1 MDDILIECSPG
12 ISGDMLL
19 GAFYDLGVP
28 KKVIEQPLID
38 LGLKNLYQLD
48 FKESKSCSIRGI
60 KAKVENI
67 DSGPSKRTWRSIKEL
82 ILNGHLEDKLKKI
95 IYEVFESLAIAE
107 GKVHGIKSEDVHFH
121 EIGAID
127 SLVDIIGVCA
137 AFNYLNPKWVY
148 CNEPTLGKGF
158 VQTEHGKLSVPAPA
172 VIELVRQK
180 NIKVLSNCGSS
191 IEGELSTPTGIALLA
206 NLVDYLEPPSKYSIN
221 SYGVGI
227 GNLNF
232 PFPNLVRV
240 YKIASFNNSSD
251 NDNEQISPKCEEI
264 IIQEAWIDD
273 QTAED
278 ISNFVEKLRIEGA
291 YDVSY
296 QAINMKKN
304 RIGFSIQAILP
315 IEKKEFFRRLWFDY
329 SNTIGVRERTQ
340 SRWILLRRRGECS
353 TIFGNI
359 KVKQTLKP
367 DGSIIMKPENDEV
380 LRLNLEHKI
389 STYEIR
395 KIIKESS
402 NKFKAFEN
410 WK

>member
-1 MDDILIECSPG
+1 MDDVLIECSPG

-38 LGLKNLYQLD
+38 LGLKDLYQLN

-67 DSGPSKRTWRSIKEL
+67 DCSPIKRTWRSIKEL

-107 GKVHGIKSEDVHFH
+107 GKVHGIKSDEVHFH

-137 AFNYLNPKWVY
+137 ALNYLNPKRVY
-148 CNEPTLGKGF
+148 CNEPMLGKGF
-158 VQTEHGKLSVPAPA
+158 VQTEHGKLSVPPPA
-172 VIELVRQK
+172 VIELIRQK
-180 NIKVLSNCGSS
+180 NIKVLSSLNS
-191 IEGELSTPTGIALLA
+191 IDGELSTPTGIALLA
-206 NLVDYLEPPSKYSIN
+206 NFVDYPEPPSKYSIN

-227 GNLNF
+227 GNLKF
-232 PFPNLVRV
+232 TFPNLVRV
-240 YKIASFNNSSD
+240 YKITSFEDFSI

-264 IIQEAWIDD
+264 SIQEAWIDD
-273 QTAED
+273 QTPED

-304 RIGFSIQAILP
+304 RIGFSIQVILP

-353 TIFGNI
+353 TTFGNI

-380 LRLNLEHKI
+380 LRLNLKHKI

-402 NKFKAFEN
+402 KKFKAFEN

>member
-1 MDDILIECSPG
+1 MDDVLIECSPG

-38 LGLKNLYQLD
+38 LGLKDLYQLD

-67 DSGPSKRTWRSIKEL
+67 DCSPIKRTWRSIKEL

-107 GKVHGIKSEDVHFH
+107 GKVHGIKSDEVHFH

-137 AFNYLNPKWVY
+137 ALNYLNPKRVY
-148 CNEPTLGKGF
+148 CNEPILGKGF
-158 VQTEHGKLSVPAPA
+158 VQTEHGKLSVPPPA
-172 VIELVRQK
+172 VIELIRQK
-180 NIKVLSNCGSS
+180 NIKVLSSLNS
-191 IEGELSTPTGIALLA
+191 IDGELSTPTGIALLA
-206 NLVDYLEPPSKYSIN
+206 NLVDYPEPPSKYSIN

-227 GNLNF
+227 GNLKF
-232 PFPNLVRV
+232 TFPNLVRV
-240 YKIASFNNSSD
+240 YKITSFEDFSINN
-251 NDNEQISPKCEEI
+251 NEQISPKCEEI
-264 IIQEAWIDD
+264 SIQEAWIDD
-273 QTAED
+273 QTPED

-304 RIGFSIQAILP
+304 RIGFSIQVILP

-329 SNTIGVRERTQ
+329 SNTIGVRERNQ

-353 TIFGNI
+353 TTFGNI

-380 LRLNLEHKI
+380 LRLQLKHKI

-395 KIIKESS
+395 KIIRESS
-402 NKFKAFEN
+402 KNFKAFEN

>member
-1 MDDILIECSPG
+1 MEDVLIECSPG

-38 LGLKNLYQLD
+38 LGLKDLYQLE

-60 KAKVENI
+60 NVNVKNI
-67 DSGPSKRTWRSIKEL
+67 GCSPIKRTWRSIKDL
-82 ILNGHLEDKLKKI
+82 ILNGQLEDKLKKI

-137 AFNYLNPKWVY
+137 ALNYLNPKEIY
-148 CNEPTLGKGF
+148 CNEPMLGKGF
-158 VQTEHGKLSVPAPA
+158 VQTEHGKLSVPTPA
-172 VIELVRQK
+172 VIELIRKK
-180 NIKVLSNCGSS
+180 NIKVLSNRES

-206 NLVDYLEPPSKYSIN
+206 NLADYPEPPSKYSIN

-227 GNLNF
+227 GNLKF

-240 YKIASFNNSSD
+240 YKINSFENPSVNQQT
-251 NDNEQISPKCEEI
+251 NPKCEEI
-264 IIQEAWIDD
+264 SVQEAWIDD
-273 QTAED
+273 QTPED

-304 RIGFSIQAILP
+304 RIGFSIQVILP
-315 IEKKEFFRRLWFDY
+315 VEKKEFFRRLWFDY

-353 TIFGNI
+353 TSFGNI

-367 DGSIIMKPENDEV
+367 DGSINMKPENDEV
-380 LRLNLEHKI
+380 LRLKLKHKI
-389 STYEIR
+389 STCKIR
-395 KIIKESS
+395 KIIKDSS
-402 NKFKAFEN
+402 KKFKAFEN

>member
-1 MDDILIECSPG
+1 MKDVLIECSPG

-38 LGLKNLYQLD
+38 LGLKDLYQLE

-60 KAKVENI
+60 KVKVENN
-67 DSGPSKRTWRSIKEL
+67 DCSPKKRTWRSIKKL
-82 ILNGHLEDKLKKI
+82 ILNGPLEDKLKKI
-95 IYEVFESLAIAE
+95 IFEVFDSLAIAE

-121 EIGAID
+121 EVGAID

-137 AFNYLNPKWVY
+137 ALNYLNPKKVY
-148 CNEPTLGKGF
+148 CNEPMLGKGF
-158 VQTEHGKLSVPAPA
+158 VQTEHGKLSVPPPA
-172 VIELVRQK
+172 VIELIRQK
-180 NIKVLSNCGSS
+180 NIKVLSNRDS

-206 NLVDYLEPPSKYSIN
+206 NLVDYLELPSKYSIN

-227 GNLNF
+227 GNLKF

-240 YKIASFNNSSD
+240 YNINSFEDSS
-251 NDNEQISPKCEEI
+251 NNEQINPKCEEI
-264 IIQEAWIDD
+264 SIQEAWIDD
-273 QTAED
+273 QTPED

-296 QAINMKKN
+296 QSINMKKN

-315 IEKKEFFRRLWFDY
+315 KEKKEFFRRLWFDY

-353 TIFGNI
+353 TTFGNI

-380 LRLNLEHKI
+380 LRLNLKHKI

-395 KIIKESS
+395 KLIKESS
-402 NKFKAFEN
+402 KKFKAFEN

>member
-1 MDDILIECSPG
+1 MEDVLIECSPG

-38 LGLKNLYQLD
+38 LGLRDLYQLN

-60 KAKVENI
+60 KVKIENI
-67 DSGPSKRTWRSIKEL
+67 DCRPVKRTWRSIKEL
-82 ILNGHLEDKLKKI
+82 ILNGRLEDQLKKI

-107 GKVHGIKSEDVHFH
+107 GKVHGIKSDDVHFH

-137 AFNYLNPKWVY
+137 ALNYLHPKKVY
-148 CNEPTLGKGF
+148 CNEPMLGKGF
-158 VQTEHGKLSVPAPA
+158 VKTEHGKLSIPPPA
-172 VIELVRQK
+172 VIELIRQK
-180 NIKVLSNCGSS
+180 NLKVLSNRDS

-206 NLVDYLEPPSKYSIN
+206 NLVDYLQPPLKYSIN

-227 GNLNF
+227 GNLKF

-240 YKIASFNNSSD
+240 YKITSFEDFSI
-251 NDNEQISPKCEEI
+251 NDIEQISPKCEEI
-264 IIQEAWIDD
+264 SIQEAWIDD
-273 QTAED
+273 QTPED

-304 RIGFSIQAILP
+304 RIGFSIQVILP
-315 IEKKEFFRRLWFDY
+315 IEKKEFFRRLWFDF

-340 SRWILLRRRGECS
+340 SRWILLRRRGECL
-353 TIFGNI
+353 TTFGNI

-367 DGSIIMKPENDEV
+367 DGSINMKPENDEV
-380 LRLNLEHKI
+380 FKLQSKHKI
-389 STYEIR
+389 SAYEIR
-395 KIIKESS
+395 KIIEESS
-402 NKFKAFEN
+402 KKFKAFEN

>member
-1 MDDILIECSPG
+1 
-12 ISGDMLL
+12 MLL

-38 LGLKNLYQLD
+38 LGLKDLYQLE
-48 FKESKSCSIRGI
+48 FKESKSCSIRGV

-67 DSGPSKRTWRSIKEL
+67 DSIPIKRTWRSIKEL

-95 IYEVFESLAIAE
+95 IYEVFESLASAE
-107 GKVHGIKSEDVHFH
+107 GKVHGIKPEDVHFH

-137 AFNYLNPKWVY
+137 ALYYLNPKKVF
-148 CNEPTLGKGF
+148 CNEPMLGKGF
-158 VQTEHGKLSVPAPA
+158 VKTEHGKLSVPTPA

-180 NIKVLSNCGSS
+180 NIKVLSNRDS
-191 IEGELSTPTGIALLA
+191 IDGELSTPTGIALLA
-206 NLVDYLEPPSKYSIN
+206 NLVNFLETPSKYSIN

-227 GNLNF
+227 GNLKF

-240 YKIASFNNSSD
+240 YKITSFEDSSI
-251 NDNEQISPKCEEI
+251 NKQINPKCEEI
-264 IIQEAWIDD
+264 SVQEAWIDD
-273 QTAED
+273 QTPED

-304 RIGFSIQAILP
+304 RIGFSIQVILP

-353 TIFGNI
+353 TSFGNI

-367 DGSIIMKPENDEV
+367 DGSINMKPENDEV
-380 LRLNLEHKI
+380 LRLKLEHKI
-389 STYEIR
+389 STYEVR

-402 NKFKAFEN
+402 KKFKAFEN

>member
-1 MDDILIECSPG
+1 MEDVLIECSPG

-38 LGLKNLYQLD
+38 LGLKDLYQLE

-60 KAKVENI
+60 KAKVEKI
-67 DSGPSKRTWRSIKEL
+67 DGSPIKRTWRTIKEL
-82 ILNGHLEDKLKKI
+82 ILNGHIEDKLKKL
-95 IYEVFESLAIAE
+95 IYEVFESLASAE
-107 GKVHGIKSEDVHFH
+107 GKVHGIKPEDVHFH

-127 SLVDIIGVCA
+127 SLVDIIGGCA
-137 AFNYLNPKWVY
+137 ALYYLNPKKVF
-148 CNEPTLGKGF
+148 CNEPMLGKGF
-158 VQTEHGKLSVPAPA
+158 VKTEHGKLSVPPPA

-180 NIKVLSNCGSS
+180 NIKVLSNRDS
-191 IEGELSTPTGIALLA
+191 IDGELSTPTGIALLA
-206 NLVDYLEPPSKYSIN
+206 NLVNFLETPSKYSIN

-227 GNLNF
+227 GNLKF

-240 YKIASFNNSSD
+240 YKITSFEDSSI
-251 NDNEQISPKCEEI
+251 NKQINPKCEEI
-264 IIQEAWIDD
+264 SVQEAWIDD
-273 QTAED
+273 QTPED

-304 RIGFSIQAILP
+304 RIGFSIQVILP

-353 TIFGNI
+353 TSFGNI

-367 DGSIIMKPENDEV
+367 DGSINMKPENDEV
-380 LRLNLEHKI
+380 LRLKLKHKI

-402 NKFKAFEN
+402 KKFKAFEN

>member
-1 MDDILIECSPG
+1 MDDVLIECSPG

-28 KKVIEQPLID
+28 KIVIEQPLIE
-38 LGLKNLYQLD
+38 LGLKDLYNLE
-48 FKESKSCSIRGI
+48 FKESKSFSIRGI
-60 KAKVENI
+60 KANVDNN
-67 DSGPSKRTWRSIKEL
+67 DFSPTKRTWKSIKEV
-82 ILNGHLEDKLKKI
+82 ISNGNLEDKLKQI
-95 IYEVFESLAIAE
+95 IYEVFESLANAE
-107 GKVHGIKSEDVHFH
+107 GKVHGINSEDVHFH

-137 AFNYLNPKWVY
+137 AFNYLNPKKVY
-148 CNEPTLGKGF
+148 CNEPMLGKGF
-158 VQTEHGKLSVPAPA
+158 VQTEHGKLSVPPPA
-172 VIELVRQK
+172 VIELIRQK
-180 NIKVLSNCGSS
+180 NIKVLSNRES

-206 NLVDYLEPPSKYSIN
+206 NLVDYLEPPLKYSIN

-227 GNLNF
+227 GNLKF

-240 YKIASFNNSSD
+240 YQITSFEDSS
-251 NDNEQISPKCEEI
+251 NEEQINPKCEEI
-264 IIQEAWIDD
+264 SIQEAWIDD
-273 QTAED
+273 QTPED

-380 LRLNLEHKI
+380 LRLQLNHKI
-389 STYEIR
+389 STHEIR

-402 NKFKAFEN
+402 KKFKAFEN

>member
-1 MDDILIECSPG
+1 MESIFIECSPG

-38 LGLKNLYQLD
+38 IGLRHLYNLE

-60 KAKVENI
+60 KTKVESI
-67 DSGPSKRTWRSIKEL
+67 DRLSSKRNWRSIKEL
-82 ILNGHLEDKLKKI
+82 ILNGNLENGLQNI

-107 GKVHGIKSEDVHFH
+107 GKVHGIKPEDVHFH

-137 AFNYLNPKWVY
+137 AFNYLNPEIVY
-148 CNEPTLGKGF
+148 SNEPMLGKGF
-158 VQTEHGKLSVPAPA
+158 VQTEHGQLSVPPPA
-172 VIELVRQK
+172 VIELIRK
-180 NIKVLSNCGSS
+180 RNIKVVSCFDS
-191 IEGELSTPTGIALLA
+191 IEGELSTPTGIALLS
-206 NLVDYLEPPSKYSIN
+206 NLVDYLRPPSKYTIK

-227 GNLNF
+227 GNLKF

-240 YKIASFNNSSD
+240 YKISSFENSSFD
-251 NDNEQISPKCEEI
+251 QQINPKCEEI
-264 IIQEAWIDD
+264 SVQEAWIDD
-273 QTAED
+273 QTPED

-296 QAINMKKN
+296 QAIHMKKN
-304 RIGFSIQAILP
+304 RIGFSIQVILP
-315 IEKKEFFRRLWFDY
+315 IEKKEYFRQLWFNY

-353 TIFGNI
+353 TKFGNI

-367 DGSIIMKPENDEV
+367 DGSINMKPENDEV
-380 LRLNLEHKI
+380 LRLKLKHKI

-395 KIIKESS
+395 KIIRDSS
-402 NKFKAFEN
+402 KKFKAFEN

>member
-1 MDDILIECSPG
+1 MEDVFIECSPG
-12 ISGDMLL
+12 VSGDMML

-28 KKVIEQPLID
+28 KKVIEKPLID
-38 LGLKNLYQLD
+38 LGLADLYNLD
-48 FKESKSCSIRGI
+48 FKESKTHSIRGI

-67 DSGPSKRTWRSIKEL
+67 ECNLTKRNWKSIKEL
-82 ILNGHLEDKLKKI
+82 ILNGHLENKLHEKI
-95 IYEVFESLAIAE
+95 YRVFESLASAE
-107 GKVHGIKSEDVHFH
+107 GKVHGIKAEDVHFH

-137 AFNYLNPKWVY
+137 AINYLNPQKVY
-148 CNEPTLGKGF
+148 CNEPMLGKGF
-158 VQTEHGKLSVPAPA
+158 VKTEHGKLSVPPPA
-172 VIELVRQK
+172 VIELIRRK
-180 NIKVLSNCGSS
+180 NIKVLSCFDS
-191 IEGELSTPTGIALLA
+191 IEGELSTPTGIALLS
-206 NLVDYLEPPSKYSIN
+206 NLVDYPQPPSKFAVN

-227 GNLNF
+227 GSLKF

-240 YKIASFNNSSD
+240 YKITSFGKNSSI
-251 NDNEQISPKCEEI
+251 NLKTNPKCEEI

-273 QTAED
+273 QTPED
-278 ISNFVEKLRIEGA
+278 ISNFVEKMRIEGA

-315 IEKKEFFRRLWFDY
+315 VEKREFFRQLWFDY

-340 SRWILLRRRGECS
+340 SRWILLRRRGMCS
-353 TIFGNI
+353 TIYGDI

-367 DGSIIMKPENDEV
+367 NGSITMKPENDEV
-380 LRLNLEHKI
+380 LRLKLNHNK
-389 STYEIR
+389 SNDEIR
-395 KIIKESS
+395 KIIQESS
-402 NKFKAFEN
+402 KKFKAFEN

>member
-1 MDDILIECSPG
+1 MEDVLIECSPG

-19 GAFYDLGVP
+19 AAFYDLGVP

-38 LGLKNLYQLD
+38 LGLKDLYHLD

-67 DSGPSKRTWRSIKEL
+67 DSSSIKRTWSTIKEL
-82 ILNGHLEDKLKKI
+82 ISNGNLEDKLRQI
-95 IYEVFESLAIAE
+95 IYEVFESLANAE
-107 GKVHGIKSEDVHFH
+107 GKVHGIKSENVHFH

-137 AFNYLNPKWVY
+137 ALNYLNPNKVY
-148 CNEPTLGKGF
+148 CNEPMLGKGF
-158 VQTEHGKLSVPAPA
+158 VQTEHGKLSVPPPA
-172 VIELVRQK
+172 VIELIRQK
-180 NIKVLSNCGSS
+180 NIKVLSSFDS
-191 IEGELSTPTGIALLA
+191 IEGELSTPTGIALLS
-206 NLVDYLEPPSKYSIN
+206 NLADYLRPPSKYSVN

-227 GNLNF
+227 GNLKCS
-232 PFPNLVRV
+232 FPNLVRV
-240 YKIASFNNSSD
+240 YKISSFEDPSFNQ
-251 NDNEQISPKCEEI
+251 QINPKCEEI
-264 IIQEAWIDD
+264 SVQEAWIDD
-273 QTAED
+273 QTPED

-315 IEKKEFFRRLWFDY
+315 IEKRKYFRRLWFDY

-353 TIFGNI
+353 TTFGNI

-367 DGSIIMKPENDEV
+367 DGSITMKPENDEV
-380 LRLNLEHKI
+380 MRLKLEHKT
-389 STYEIR
+389 STDEIR

-402 NKFKAFEN
+402 KEFKAFEN

>member
-1 MDDILIECSPG
+1 MKDVLIECSPG

-38 LGLKNLYQLD
+38 LGLGDLYSLK

-67 DSGPSKRTWRSIKEL
+67 DCSPSKRTWKSIKEL
-82 ILNGHLEDKLKKI
+82 ISNGHLEDKLEQI
-95 IYEVFESLAIAE
+95 IYEVFESLANAE
-107 GKVHGIKSEDVHFH
+107 GKVHGIKCEDVHFH

-137 AFNYLNPKWVY
+137 ALNYLNPKKVY
-148 CNEPTLGKGF
+148 CNEPMLGKGF
-158 VQTEHGKLSVPAPA
+158 VQTEHGKLSVPPPA
-172 VIELVRQK
+172 VIELIRQK
-180 NIKVLSNCGSS
+180 NIKILSTRDS

-206 NLVDYLEPPSKYSIN
+206 NLVDYQESPLKFSIN
-221 SYGVGI
+221 TYGVGI
-227 GNLNF
+227 GNLKF

-240 YKIASFNNSSD
+240 YKITSFEDFSI

-264 IIQEAWIDD
+264 SIQEAWIDD
-273 QTAED
+273 QTPED

-296 QAINMKKN
+296 KAINMKKN
-304 RIGFSIQAILP
+304 RIGFSIQVILP

-340 SRWILLRRRGECS
+340 YRWILLRRRGECS

-389 STYEIR
+389 STHEIR

-402 NKFKAFEN
+402 KKFKAFEN
-410 WK
+410 WQ

>member
-1 MDDILIECSPG
+1 MDDVLIECSPG

-38 LGLKNLYQLD
+38 LGLKDLYQLD

-60 KAKVENI
+60 KAKVENT
-67 DSGPSKRTWRSIKEL
+67 DSSPIKRTWRSIKEL
-82 ILNGHLEDKLKKI
+82 ILNGHLEDELKQI
-95 IYEVFESLAIAE
+95 IYEVFESLANAE
-107 GKVHGIKSEDVHFH
+107 GIVHGIKSEDVLFH

-137 AFNYLNPKWVY
+137 AFNYLNPKKVY
-148 CNEPTLGKGF
+148 CNEPMLGKGF
-158 VQTEHGKLSVPAPA
+158 VHTEHGKLSVPPPA
-172 VIELVRQK
+172 VIELIRQK
-180 NIKVLSNCGSS
+180 NIKVLSNRDS

-206 NLVDYLEPPSKYSIN
+206 NLVNYLEPPAKYSIN

-227 GNLNF
+227 GNLQF

-240 YKIASFNNSSD
+240 YKITSFEDSSV

-264 IIQEAWIDD
+264 SIQEAWIDD
-273 QTAED
+273 QTPED

-315 IEKKEFFRRLWFDY
+315 IEKQEFFRRLWFDY
-329 SNTIGVRERTQ
+329 SSTIGVRERTQ

-353 TIFGNI
+353 TTFGNI

-380 LRLNLEHKI
+380 LRLQLKHKI

-395 KIIKESS
+395 KIIRESS
-402 NKFKAFEN
+402 KKFKAFEN

>member
-1 MDDILIECSPG
+1 MEDVLIECSPG

-38 LGLKNLYQLD
+38 LGLKDLFQLE

-60 KAKVENI
+60 KTKVENI
-67 DSGPSKRTWRSIKEL
+67 DCSPIKRTWSSIKEL
-82 ILNGHLEDKLKKI
+82 ILSSNLDNKLKKL

-121 EIGAID
+121 EIGATD

-137 AFNYLNPKWVY
+137 ALNYLNPKKVY
-148 CNEPTLGKGF
+148 CNEPMLGRGF
-158 VQTEHGKLSVPAPA
+158 VQTEHGKLSVPPPA
-172 VIELVRQK
+172 VIELIRQK
-180 NIKVLSNCGSS
+180 NIKVLSSLDS

-206 NLVDYLEPPSKYSIN
+206 NLVDYLKLPPKYSIN

-227 GNLNF
+227 GNLKF

-240 YKIASFNNSSD
+240 YKISSFEDSSI
-251 NDNEQISPKCEEI
+251 NEAINPKYETISV
-264 IIQEAWIDD
+264 QEAWIDD
-273 QTAED
+273 QTPED

-304 RIGFSIQAILP
+304 RIGFSIQVILP

-340 SRWILLRRRGECS
+340 SRWTLLRRRGECS
-353 TIFGNI
+353 TTFGDI

-380 LRLNLEHKI
+380 LRLKLEHKI

-395 KIIKESS
+395 KIINESS
-402 NKFKAFEN
+402 KKFKAFEN